1 MRKSI
6 ELSDGIGDG
15 VEIFMSNNK
24 SLTIQDRDIVTILTR
39 KQWEIMQE
47 KANNMFKIMDD
58 IGSKYGNETYTE

>member
-15 VEIFMSNNK
+15 VEISMSNNK

-39 KQWEIMQE
+39 KQWEIMQT
-47 KANNMFKIMDD
+47 KVNNMFKIMDD
-58 IGSKYGNETYTE
+58 IESKYSK